1 MSVKAL
7 YDYDFPSMDRAEV
20 FDDDVLVYVHWEGNP
35 IFCSAACFR
44 VPKTMPFGEFVT
56 SFVVPWADL
65 RDAERSPGEYG
76 KRSTGISGMDISVPA
91 SVGRSGSSAGSSG
104 AGPRRISAGM

>member
-20 FDDDVLVYVHWEGNP
+20 FDDDVLVYVHWENNP

-56 SFVVPWADL
+56 SFVVPWAESDP
-65 RDAERSPGEYG
+65 DFDPERT
-76 KRSTGISGMDISVPA
+76 RSTG
-91 SVGRSGSSAGSSG
+91 R
-104 AGPRRISAGM
+104 